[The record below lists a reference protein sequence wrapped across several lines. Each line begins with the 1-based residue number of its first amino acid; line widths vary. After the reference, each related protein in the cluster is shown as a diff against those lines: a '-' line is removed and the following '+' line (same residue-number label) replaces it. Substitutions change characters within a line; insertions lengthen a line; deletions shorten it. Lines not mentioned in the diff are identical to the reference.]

1 MNQRAEQIKNWLKT
15 NLHGDPVI
23 WGVVAGLSALSILA
37 VYSASG
43 SLAYRYSVSTE
54 NYLLKHSM
62 LVIAGMVCMYY
73 AHKVDYRYY
82 IGISRLGLLVS
93 IALLIFA
100 FLFGPSINSSRRWI
114 VIPLI
119 NQQFQPSD
127 LAKLVLIANV
137 AAMLARR
144 QTRITT
150 ANWTETLLPI
160 LASCSLICGLIAIS
174 NISTAAMLLCACTL
188 LMFFGRLP
196 IRFLAILVAC
206 GLIVG
211 SVAVYFGKMRG
222 ETGKSR
228 IESFLDRTNLDY
240 QTQQSFIAIANGG
253 IFGRGMGKSH
263 QKNFLPHP
271 YSDFIYA
278 VIIEEYGLIG
288 GFTVLF
294 LYLVLL
300 YRGMLA
306 VASSNNAFGGLLS
319 AGLSFLLAIQAM
331 FNMAV
336 AVGLVPVTG
345 QPLPLVSMGGT
356 SLIFTGISFGIILSV
371 SRGEIDPR
379 LSAPRKNVSPS
390 TGNVYRAQS
399 A

>member
-1 MNQRAEQIKNWLKT
+1 
-15 NLHGDPVI
+15 
-23 WGVVAGLSALSILA
+23 
-37 VYSASG
+37 
-43 SLAYRYSVSTE
+43 
-54 NYLLKHSM
+54 
-62 LVIAGMVCMYY
+62 MYY
-73 AHKVDYRYY
+73 AHKVEYRYY
-82 IGISRLGLLVS
+82 IGISRLFLFISIGLL
-93 IALLIFA
+93 AFA
-100 FLFGPSINSSRRWI
+100 YLFGPSINDSKRWI
-114 VIPLI
+114 VIPLL

-127 LAKLVLIANV
+127 LAKLALIANV

-150 ANWTETLLPI
+150 ANFMQTLVPI
-160 LASCSLICGLIAIS
+160 LLWCFVICGLIALS
-174 NISTAAMLLCACTL
+174 NISTAAMLLGACLL

-196 IRFLAILVAC
+196 LKYLGALLLVGMLAGGIAMS
-206 GLIVG
+206 VG
-211 SVAVYFGKMRG
+211 MRG
-222 ETGKSR
+222 KTAIARVER
-228 IESFLDRTNLDY
+228 FLDRSTFDY
-240 QTQQSFIAIANGG
+240 QTEQSFIAIANGG
-253 IFGRGMGKSH
+253 LLGRGMGKSH

-278 VIIEEYGLIG
+278 VIIEEYGMFG
-288 GFTVLF
+288 GMMVLF

-306 VASSNNAFGGLLS
+306 VANSNNAFGGLLS

-379 LSAPRKNVSPS
+379 ISGKANHVSPQS
-390 TGNVYRAQS
+390 GNVFRAQS

>member
-1 MNQRAEQIKNWLKT
+1 MNQRAEQIRNWLKT

-23 WGVVAGLSALSILA
+23 WAVVAGLSALSILA

-43 SLAYRYSVSTE
+43 SLAYRNSVSTE
-54 NYLLKHSM
+54 NYLIKHSF
-62 LVIAGMVCMYY
+62 LVIAGLVCMFF
-73 AHKVDYRYY
+73 AHKLDYRYY
-82 IGISRLGLLVS
+82 LGISRLALFASIGLLV
-93 IALLIFA
+93 FA
-100 FLFGPSINSSRRWI
+100 YLFGPVVNDSRRWI
-114 VIPLI
+114 FIPII

-127 LAKLVLIANV
+127 LAKLALVANV
-137 AAMLARR
+137 AGMLAKR

-160 LASCSLICGLIAIS
+160 LIWCFIICGLIALS
-174 NISTAAMLLCACTL
+174 NISTAAMLLGACLL

-196 IRFLAILVAC
+196 MRFLFILFLV
-206 GLIVG
+206 GLLAG
-211 SVAVYFGKMRG
+211 SIAMVIGFRAETAV
-222 ETGKSR
+222 SR
-228 IESFLDRTNLDY
+228 IENFFDRTKIGF
-240 QTQQSFIAIANGG
+240 QTEQAFIAIANGG
-253 IFGRGMGKSH
+253 VFGKGMGKSH

-278 VIIEEYGLIG
+278 VIIEEYGLLG
-288 GFTVLF
+288 GLLVLF

-306 VASSNNAFGGLLS
+306 VSRSNNAFGGLLS
-319 AGLSFLLAIQAM
+319 AGLSFMLAMQAM

-356 SLIFTGISFGIILSV
+356 SLIFTGISLGIILSV

-379 LSAPRKNVSPS
+379 LSAPKKNVSPK
-390 TGNVYRAQS
+390 TGNVLRAQS

>member
-1 MNQRAEQIKNWLKT
+1 
-15 NLHGDPVI
+15 
-23 WGVVAGLSALSILA
+23 
-37 VYSASG
+37 
-43 SLAYRYSVSTE
+43 
-54 NYLLKHSM
+54 
-62 LVIAGMVCMYY
+62 MYY

-82 IGISRLGLLVS
+82 ISVSRLGLFVS
-93 IALLIFA
+93 IALLVFA
-100 FLFGPSINSSRRWI
+100 YLFGPSINDSKRWI
-114 VIPLI
+114 VIPIL

-127 LAKLVLIANV
+127 LAKLALIANV

-160 LASCSLICGLIAIS
+160 LGWCFVICGLIALS
-174 NISTAAMLLCACTL
+174 NISTAAMLLGACLL

-196 IRFLAILVAC
+196 LRFLAMLLMV
-206 GLIVG
+206 GLLAGGIAMAVG
-211 SVAVYFGKMRG
+211 MRG
-222 ETGKSR
+222 KTAIAR
-228 IESFLDRTNLDY
+228 IERFLDRTTFDY
-240 QTQQSFIAIANGG
+240 QTEQSFIAIANGG
-253 IFGRGMGKSH
+253 LIGKGMGKSH

-278 VIIEEYGLIG
+278 VIIEEYGMIG
-288 GFTVLF
+288 GLTVLF

-319 AGLSFLLAIQAM
+319 AGLSFLLALQAM

-379 LSAPRKNVSPS
+379 LSGGLKNVSPQ
-390 TGNVYRAQS
+390 TGNTFRAQS

>member
-1 MNQRAEQIKNWLKT
+1 MNQRADQIKNWLKA

-54 NYLLKHSM
+54 NYLLKHGF
-62 LVIAGMVCMYY
+62 LVIAGMACMYW

-82 IGISRLGLLVS
+82 IGISRLGLFVS
-93 IALLIFA
+93 IGLLIFA
-100 FLFGPSINSSRRWI
+100 HIFGPSINDSKRWI
-114 VIPLI
+114 VIPIL

-127 LAKLVLIANV
+127 LAKLALIANV

-160 LASCSLICGLIAIS
+160 LLWCSVICGLIALS
-174 NISTAAMLLCACTL
+174 NISTAAMLLGACLL

-196 IRFLAILVAC
+196 LKFIGMLLLVGILAGSIAMA
-206 GLIVG
+206 VG
-211 SVAVYFGKMRG
+211 MRG
-222 ETGKSR
+222 KTAIAR
-228 IESFLDRTNLDY
+228 IERFLDRTNLDY
-240 QTQQSFIAIANGG
+240 QTEQSFIAIANGSF
-253 IFGRGMGKSH
+253 FGKGMGKSH

-278 VIIEEYGLIG
+278 VIIEEYGLMG

-379 LSAPRKNVSPS
+379 LSAPRKNVSPQ
-390 TGNVYRAQS
+390 TGNSYRAQS

>member
-1 MNQRAEQIKNWLKT
+1 MNQRADQIKSWLKT

-43 SLAYRYSVSTE
+43 SLAYRYAVSTE
-54 NYLLKHSM
+54 NYLIKHGF
-62 LVIAGMVCMYY
+62 LVIAGLVCMYW

-82 IGISRLGLLVS
+82 IGISKLGLIVS
-93 IALLIFA
+93 IALLVFA
-100 FLFGPSINSSRRWI
+100 FLFGPSINDSRRWI
-114 VIPLI
+114 VIPFI

-127 LAKLVLIANV
+127 LAKLALVANV

-144 QTRITT
+144 QTRITS

-160 LASCSLICGLIAIS
+160 LAWCFVICGLIALS
-174 NISTAAMLLCACTL
+174 NISTAAMLLCACML

-196 IRFLAILVAC
+196 MRFLFILLMVGVLAGCIAMMVGFRGRTAITRV
-206 GLIVG
+206 
-211 SVAVYFGKMRG
+211 
-222 ETGKSR
+222 ED
-228 IESFLDRTNLDY
+228 FLDRTKLGY
-240 QTQQSFIAIANGG
+240 QAEQSFIAIANGG
-253 IFGRGMGKSH
+253 LFGRGMGKSH

-278 VIIEEYGLIG
+278 VIIEEYGLMG

-379 LSAPRKNVSPS
+379 LSAPRKNVSPQ
-390 TGNVYRAQS
+390 TGNSYRAQS